1 MGEHGKY
8 TRPVSSCKHGRF
20 LQKTFKIA
28 VGVVTTTIT
37 YSPECAFEANTI
49 PMQSERLDCW
59 KGISVSRRWRHTE
72 LTIRSTSLEENVSF
86 GPKKWPQRLPWHP
99 PLRLRMSI
107 KGIDV
112 FPRFQARRENGR
124 LMVVL
129 IVHGMDKPQ
138 TLPISDI
145 MTNLSHG
152 RLVRIHNQ
160 CILQPNS
167 SVIYSLVSVPTHRH
181 LYPYL

>member
-1 MGEHGKY
+1 MGEHRKY

-20 LQKTFKIA
+20 LQKTFQIA

-37 YSPECAFEANTI
+37 YSSECAFEANTI

-59 KGISVSRRWRHTE
+59 KGISVSRRLRHTE
-72 LTIRSTSLEENVSF
+72 LTIWSTSLEENVSF
-86 GPKKWPQRLPWHP
+86 GPKKWSQRLPWHP

-124 LMVVL
+124 LMVVP
-129 IVHGMDKPQ
+129 IVHGTDNYRV
-138 TLPISDI
+138 PISDI
-145 MTNLSHG
+145 ITHCTEYQTPPSSRLAVHQTRSHIHRSHLSQ
-152 RLVRIHNQ
+152 VN
-160 CILQPNS
+160 
-167 SVIYSLVSVPTHRH
+167 T
-181 LYPYL
+181 